1 MDARFKQVQVNAA
14 LRHFFTLRD
23 PSPKISLRTRQN
35 LTNFGHFKPQTEISL
50 HDAGQ
55 KSISMPL
62 GIVIRRVPGVT
73 RWARH
78 VWKAVAVLPGAGKA
92 DWKELRRD
100 EDAVEYHAAT
110 LPLELFRTDTE
121 AYLHGLSAK
130 VPAIYV
136 VMRPSENDHPLE
148 VTLVTAS
155 PYEAQ
160 DYADT
165 GEELVEKVPMPDGL
179 IAWIR
184 DYVELHHEDEVF
196 IKRRRNKT
204 RVDLKEDGIGD
215 ARIRQTSDVYRA
227 PASKETVH

>member
-1 MDARFKQVQVNAA
+1 MTSQ
-14 LRHFFTLRD
+14 
-23 PSPKISLRTRQN
+23 SPK
-35 LTNFGHFKPQTEISL
+35 
-50 HDAGQ
+50 
-55 KSISMPL
+55 SILMPL
-62 GIVIRRVPGVT
+62 GVVIRRVPGVT
-73 RWARH
+73 RWAAY

-92 DWKELRRD
+92 DWKELRTD
-100 EDAVEYHAAT
+100 GDAVEYHAAT

-136 VMRPSENDHPLE
+136 VMRPSEGDNPLD

-165 GEELVEKVPMPDGL
+165 GEELVEKVPMPEGL
-179 IAWIR
+179 VAWIR

-196 IKRRRNKT
+196 VKRRRDKT
-204 RVDLKEDGIGD
+204 RVDRKEDGIGD
-215 ARIRQTSDVYRA
+215 ARIRQVADVYRA
-227 PASKETVH
+227 PSTKETVH